1 MIRLLVNAPTGEQE
15 IISIDESGAYFDPAR
30 VLWDERVDGALP
42 AVTLGKMQRT
52 GNQLVELNDYLPSY
66 ISAAKEAKEQELKMA
81 YETAVTAPITHNSI
95 VWAAG
100 RDDQSLLVS
109 CLVAGSVPPGMYW
122 RDLNKTP
129 HAMTYTDLQ
138 ALAGAMIAR
147 GFAADE
153 NLQDKIA
160 AVTAASTVAAVN
172 AIVWGT

>member
-1 MIRLLVNAPTGEQE
+1 MIRLLVNAPTGKQE
-15 IISIDESGAYFDPAR
+15 IIFIDESGSYFDPAR

-52 GNQLVELNDYLPSY
+52 GNQLAELNDYLPSY
-66 ISAAKEAKEQELKMA
+66 ISAAKEAKEQELTMA

-122 RDLNKTP
+122 RDVNKTP
-129 HAMTYTDLQ
+129 HEMTYASLQ
-138 ALAGAMIAR
+138 ALAGAMITR

-153 NLQDKIA
+153 NLQDKLA
-160 AVTAASTVAAVN
+160 AVDAASTIDAVN
-172 AIVWGT
+172 SIIW